1 MLALVAARPGGRNQ
15 KGMGY
20 GNRSRVAEKS
30 WTSSTSPS
38 RSCSLQSA
46 LPIVPLLWAMKR
58 QVESEAGVS
67 VVGCAGGPLFPWCQ
81 AVMPPVTDVE
91 GPFTD
96 VSALAA

>member
-1 MLALVAARPGGRNQ
+1 MGTATDHGSPRIMDIFYLTIPLMLVAIGFA
-15 KGMGY
+15 
-20 GNRSRVAEKS
+20 V
-30 WTSSTSPS
+30 
-38 RSCSLQSA
+38 
-46 LPIVPLLWAMKR
+46 VPLLWAMKR

-67 VVGCAGGPLFPWCQ
+67 VVGCAHGSLFPRQ